1 MVVGHVESARAQLDA
16 ARGMG
21 QRGHENRAGGDV
33 FFRVGGMLATVTLD
47 EAQLVGQDERLP
59 VLTQRLL
66 PILTNGVH
74 GHGEKSELH
83 AIYLLRWRLDGGAF
97 TTGFAVGARK
107 PVLKSYFRNLVLKL
121 KKCLQNFCA

>member
-1 MVVGHVESARAQLDA
+1 
-16 ARGMG
+16 
-21 QRGHENRAGGDV
+21 
-33 FFRVGGMLATVTLD
+33 MLATVTLD

-66 PILTNGVH
+66 PILANGVH

-83 AIYLLRWRLDGGAF
+83 AIYLLRWRLDCGAF